1 MTRASLCPLLCTV
14 PHPEIIKSFYLVY
27 SRRANANMRIFLL
40 NKFCFP
46 IMRHILGD
54 EGQSLGGSYM
64 VFHWQPDLSKWPSN
78 SGCSRF
84 LITTIPTTA
93 YVYNGDINMTLQCA
107 GQHIASCLTGF
118 TLAVTNPQGCKVY
131 FLKYIMFFKFF
142 VLITDSRGL
151 SPSLKEQTKG
161 VISRPWRKIQKF
173 GWFLQILGT

>member
-1 MTRASLCPLLCTV
+1 MFTCIQVLF
-14 PHPEIIKSFYLVY
+14 EW
-27 SRRANANMRIFLL
+27 NMF
-40 NKFCFP
+40 KFCFP
-46 IMRHILGD
+46 ILPMGHILGD

-118 TLAVTNPQGCKVY
+118 TLAVTNPQGCKVL
-131 FLKYIMFFKFF
+131 FLKFILFFLVF
-142 VLITDSRGL
+142 VFLITDSRGL
-151 SPSLKEQTKG
+151 SPSLKEQTIKESFLG
-161 VISRPWRKIQKF
+161 HGAKQKF
-173 GWFLQILGT
+173 GWFLQIS